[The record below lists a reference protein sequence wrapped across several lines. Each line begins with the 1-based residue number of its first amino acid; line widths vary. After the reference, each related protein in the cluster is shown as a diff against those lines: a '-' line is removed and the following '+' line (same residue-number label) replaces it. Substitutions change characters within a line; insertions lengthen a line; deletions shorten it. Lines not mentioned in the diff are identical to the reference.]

1 VDLNDRHLTE
11 KLAEQEKLEISR
23 EKVRQILRGAGSHHE
38 KEAREEAS
46 KPPGEKDG
54 GGDDACTVR
63 RCGEVFLPKRKNR
76 WVGL

>member
-11 KLAEQEKLEISR
+11 KLAEQKSV
-23 EKVRQILRGAGSHHE
+23 VRKCDRFFAARDRITE
-38 KEAREEAS
+38 KEAREQAS